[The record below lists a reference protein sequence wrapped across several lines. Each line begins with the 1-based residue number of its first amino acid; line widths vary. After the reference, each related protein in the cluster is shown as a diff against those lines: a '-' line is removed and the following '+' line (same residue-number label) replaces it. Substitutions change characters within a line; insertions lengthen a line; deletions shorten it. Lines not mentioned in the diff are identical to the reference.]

1 MLKTDGPEIWL
12 IESLTSML
20 KRFFIFVAF
29 IFIHRGQ
36 CKHGRPLH
44 LRKVFL
50 HASRRGGGL
59 VISCLQLGS
68 EKIELS
74 HHRVIISKRFLDLG
88 AQRRIFLPQELH
100 LFVQ

>member
-50 HASRRGGGL
+50 HANGRGCGL

-88 AQRRIFLPQELH
+88 AQRRIFLLQELH